1 MLLFVCIEFPLSGQ
15 VALNGWLQ
23 KNFSSVV
30 AMFED
35 RFELWTI
42 QGTTIS
48 NQHPVK
54 GNKTKW
60 QGGQLKQKEHPQEL
74 RFSWLQMPARR
85 SRELKGLTGWRYY
98 YSLYLEFSDIV
109 GPLLQV
115 LVLRL
120 GDALS
125 FLFVCLIGRSFGLI
139 FKGIRQSVRWS
150 SK

>member
-48 NQHPVK
+48 NQHSVK
-54 GNKTKW
+54 GNKTKR

-85 SRELKGLTGWRYY
+85 SRELKGLTGWYFPTLPIY
-98 YSLYLEFSDIV
+98 HDAQKVEIV
-109 GPLLQV
+109 FVLQ
-115 LVLRL
+115 
-120 GDALS
+120 
-125 FLFVCLIGRSFGLI
+125 C
-139 FKGIRQSVRWS
+139 
-150 SK
+150 

>member
-54 GNKTKW
+54 GNKTKR

-85 SRELKGLTGWRYY
+85 SRELKGLMGWYFLTLPIY
-98 YSLYLEFSDIV
+98 HDAQKVEIVYLFCSVEFH
-109 GPLLQV
+109 
-115 LVLRL
+115 LRHKR
-120 GDALS
+120 GGADS
-125 FLFVCLIGRSFGLI
+125 RKLIIG
-139 FKGIRQSVRWS
+139 
-150 SK
+150 

>member
-1 MLLFVCIEFPLSGQ
+1 MLLFVCFEFPLSGQ

-54 GNKTKW
+54 GNKTKQ
-60 QGGQLKQKEHPQEL
+60 QGGQLKQKERPQEL

-85 SRELKGLTGWRYY
+85 SRELKGLMGWYFLTLPIY
-98 YSLYLEFSDIV
+98 HDAQKVEIIFV
-109 GPLLQV
+109 LQ
-115 LVLRL
+115 
-120 GDALS
+120 
-125 FLFVCLIGRSFGLI
+125 C
-139 FKGIRQSVRWS
+139 
-150 SK
+150 